1 MLKHRYRGP
10 MKRVFVLALL
20 ALTLVSGLTATIS
33 PTLAGPTQC
42 KGKECK

>member
-1 MLKHRYRGP
+1 

-20 ALTLVSGLTATIS
+20 ALTLVSGMSATVS

-42 KGKECK
+42 KGNACK